1 MDEID
6 DLWEIEAFGAYA
18 YWVSETMYEMVK
30 KLLMDV
36 TIDKTQTGIS
46 FTTIHG
52 MEYVFL
58 LSNIS
63 NITHSTREM
72 RVAARTMKKEYAK
85 EYEEKKEAWEE

>member
-6 DLWEIEAFGAYA
+6 NIWEVEAFGAYS
-18 YWVSETMYEMVK
+18 YWVSEETYKEIK
-30 KLLMDV
+30 GYLLDV
-36 TIDKTQTGIS
+36 TIDKSQTGIS

-63 NITHSTREM
+63 NITHSTKLMREE
-72 RVAARTMKKEYAK
+72 ARAIKKEYKK
-85 EYEEKKEAWEE
+85 EWGEKKEWEE